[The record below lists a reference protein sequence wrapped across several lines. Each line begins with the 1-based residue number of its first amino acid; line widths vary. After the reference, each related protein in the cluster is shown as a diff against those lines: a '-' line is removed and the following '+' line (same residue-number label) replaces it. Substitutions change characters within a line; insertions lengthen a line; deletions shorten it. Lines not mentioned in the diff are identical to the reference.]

1 MLFRCAW
8 EVKADP
14 EQPPTPTAPE
24 HAQCGF
30 LVLVFRPWPFR
41 SPATGSQLH
50 LPARDLP
57 REPGLLSPPRCRHP
71 LVLLLVRELGG
82 GGRLESTPA
91 TEDRR
96 AGAGC
101 GCFHGHSSQF
111 KRFVFIF
118 RACDSC
124 HNFNIF

>member
-41 SPATGSQLH
+41 SPSTGSQLR

-82 GGRLESTPA
+82 GGGDLRAHLP
-91 TEDRR
+91 RR
-96 AGAGC
+96 IEELARGVGA
-101 GCFHGHSSQF
+101 FMVTALNSSDLF
-111 KRFVFIF
+111 LFSELAIHVTT
-118 RACDSC
+118 
-124 HNFNIF
+124 